1 MQLSPWIL
9 IILFWFILMRR
20 MQGGMG
26 GQSNIFSYSKSKA
39 KIITNGHKIRFKD
52 VAGCEEA
59 KTELE
64 EIVQFLK
71 HPRKY
76 KKLGAKLPKGAL

>member
-26 GQSNIFSYSKSKA
+26 GQGGIFSFSKSKA
-39 KIITNGHKIRFKD
+39 KIVSPNDPKILFKD

-59 KTELE
+59 KTEL
-64 EIVQFLK
+64 Q
-71 HPRKY
+71 
-76 KKLGAKLPKGAL
+76 